1 MDATDDPSTPT
12 RVKGKRIRLR
22 SLMDVREEM
31 ARVYRDMRSEKINTT
46 SGNGLVQALMYL
58 AKVTEVVQGRGLL
71 ERLEKLEGQRVS
83 DSERSPAPPSH

>member
-83 DSERSPAPPSH
+83 DAERSPAPPSH